1 MRDGWVTLIMVVFV
15 GWDPGGIGC
24 YIELKLGIL
33 GKERVINW
41 IVCVS
46 TRKGALELSG
56 KLIEVEFGCLI

>member
-1 MRDGWVTLIMVVFV
+1 MVVFV